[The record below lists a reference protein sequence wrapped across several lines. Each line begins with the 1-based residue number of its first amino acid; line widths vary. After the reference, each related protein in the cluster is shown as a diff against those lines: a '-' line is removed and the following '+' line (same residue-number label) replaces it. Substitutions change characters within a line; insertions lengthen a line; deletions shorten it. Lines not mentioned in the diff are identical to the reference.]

1 MADNTENLGEEKR
14 ISEDILDISNKLVS
28 SLKERF
34 KLGAQVNENE
44 KLLYGVSK
52 QLQQTSLS
60 LTSSLEK
67 RNNLTIKSKDLA
79 KEIIKLETN
88 KEKSIDL
95 QRRTAAALKQ
105 DQSDYTKQALKA
117 AADLKNTQQKLN
129 EAFAEQDA
137 IKSKLAR
144 ARGAELVQLK
154 EDLTYNKSKVSE
166 LEKQSS
172 RLEIYKNKQKDLAKV
187 TVATINAQ
195 KAGIKATED
204 EIIKL
209 NKELEL
215 RKKIEKSLG
224 LTGGLIEAISK
235 IPGIGKYLKADEA
248 KKDMEDLA
256 IAMQKQGKDVSSFGN
271 KAQIAFAGLKTL
283 AKGFG
288 EALLSPEAILTFLAT
303 QINKADKQATAL
315 GKSLGVSKD
324 QARALRE
331 EFVKYSA
338 NTNDAFITT
347 DRLLKAQTEL
357 SEQLGIAVQFS
368 GEELSNFAKLTEI
381 VGLSAQE
388 AGKLASFSAAAGVG
402 TKDYIKQI
410 RLSVFASNQAN
421 KVHFSDKLILQD
433 ISKLSAGILVKFQ
446 NNPKALAAA
455 VVQTKALGLSLEQV
469 DKIGDSLLNFESSI
483 ENELKAQLLTGKQ
496 LNLDKARYLALTG
509 SQAELAQEISSQAGS
524 LADFENM
531 NVIAQKSLAE
541 AFGMSRD
548 ELADMLLKQEAINT
562 YGDKAAKLNAQQL
575 KDQKASGLS
584 LDDYLKK
591 QAEQQSAQDKFNNAV
606 LKLQDLIGNLVAGP
620 LGGFIDSLSNGLDI
634 ITKIFAG
641 FAKIASIVK
650 GLFGEGI
657 GEALGKTASV
667 AAIGGIGLLMARSL
681 TKGTTL
687 NPMIV
692 KDISAAS
699 AAGDAGG
706 FSGGAG
712 RVGKAFSKGGIKGGG
727 KAMGRILKS
736 TLKGNALTALA
747 MGVGDAAMNMGEGKG
762 VGESLG
768 RAGITG
774 LTSLIG
780 GGLGSLIAPGAGTIG
795 GGIAGGMA
803 GDWLGNKIF
812 GEEQPVEDGIAP
824 SNQGP
829 FTIRN
834 KYGQTAVT
842 AVGDNIAVSPNMSIN
857 NQPKQPTSVGIS
869 KEDVTAIVSNLL
881 GEFNK
886 GVNAI
891 VSRPSVAIID
901 GRDAFIRDTAS
912 NQNFGTYQGMN
923 TSYLSA

>member
-44 KLLYGVSK
+44 RLLFGVSK

-67 RNNLTIKSKDLA
+67 RNNFTIKSKDLA

-88 KEKSIDL
+88 KEKSLDL

-172 RLEIYKNKQKDLAKV
+172 RLETYKNKQKDLAKV

-388 AGKLASFSAAAGVG
+388 AGKLASFSAAAGIG

-410 RLSVFASNQAN
+410 RASSFAAQQTN

-591 QAEQQSAQDKFNNAV
+591 QAEQQSVQDKFNNAIE
-606 LKLQDLIGNLVAGP
+606 KLQDLIGNLVAGP
-620 LGGFIDSLSNGLDI
+620 LGGFIDSLSNGLNI
-634 ITKIFAG
+634 VTKIFAG

-650 GLFGEGI
+650 GLFGDGI

-692 KDISAAS
+692 KDISAA
-699 AAGDAGG
+699 GDTGG

-712 RVGKAFSKGGIKGGG
+712 RIGKAFSKGGIKGGG

-736 TLKGNALTALA
+736 TLKGNVLTALA

-812 GEEQPVEDGIAP
+812 GEKQPVEDGIAP

-857 NQPKQPTSVGIS
+857 RQQQPTNTGIS

>member
-1 MADNTENLGEEKR
+1 MADNINDLNQEKQ
-14 ISEDILDISNKLVS
+14 INEDILDVSNRLVA
-28 SLKERF
+28 SLRDRK
-34 KLGAQVNENE
+34 KLGAEIGENE
-44 KLLYGVSK
+44 KLLFSISK
-52 QLQQTSLS
+52 QLQSTSLT

-67 RNNLTIKSKDLA
+67 RNNFTIKSKDLS
-79 KEIIKLETN
+79 KEISKLEDNLLKAKRLGEDSTKRLI
-88 KEKSIDL
+88 KEQKN
-95 QRRTAAALKQ
+95 
-105 DQSDYTKQALKA
+105 YTKEA
-117 AADLKNTQQKLN
+117 ANTANASENNNIKLN
-129 EAFAEQDA
+129 EALAEQDY
-137 IKSKLAR
+137 IKAR
-144 ARGAELVQLK
+144 MTRASRAELLILK
-154 EDLTYNKSKVSE
+154 DDLAANKNKVNF
-166 LEKQSS
+166 LEKQGNT
-172 RLEIYKNKQKDLAKV
+172 LKQQYSTQNNLAKV
-187 TVATINAQ
+187 TAEALSSQEEGVA
-195 KAGIKATED
+195 ATKR
-204 EIIKL
+204 EIQQL

-224 LTGGLIEAISK
+224 LTGGLVSLVSK

-256 IAMQKQGKDVSSFGN
+256 IAMQKQDKDVSTFGN
-271 KAQIAFAGLKTL
+271 RTKIALTGLTTL

-288 EALLSPEAILTFLAT
+288 EALLGPEVIFTFLISAV
-303 QINKADKQATAL
+303 NKADQQATAL
-315 GKSLGVSKD
+315 GKSLGVSKN

-338 NTNDAFITT
+338 NANDSFITT
-347 DRLLKAQTEL
+347 DRLAKAQADL
-357 SEQLGIAVQFS
+357 SEQLGIAVQYS
-368 GEELSNFAKLTEI
+368 GEELTTFSKLTEI
-381 VGLSAQE
+381 IGLSAQE
-388 AGKLASFSAAAGVG
+388 AGKLASFSAAAGIG

-410 RLSVFASNQAN
+410 RASSFAAQQTN
-421 KVHFSDKLILQD
+421 KVHFSDKQILQD

-469 DKIGDSLLNFESSI
+469 DKIGDSLLNWESSI

-562 YGDKAAKLNAQQL
+562 YGGKAAKLNAQQL

-584 LDDYLKK
+584 LDDYIEK
-591 QAEQQSAQDKFNNAV
+591 QNNQRSIQEKFNDAISR
-606 LKLQDLIGNLVAGP
+606 LQDLIGNLVGGP
-620 LGGFIDSLSNGLDI
+620 LSGFIDSLSNGLDI
-634 ITKIFAG
+634 VTKIFAG

-650 GLFGEGI
+650 GLFGDGI

-692 KDISAAS
+692 KDISAA
-699 AAGDAGG
+699 GDAGG

-712 RVGKAFSKGGIKGGG
+712 RVGKAFSKGGMKGGG

-736 TLKGNALTALA
+736 TLKGNTLTALA

-812 GEEQPVEDGIAP
+812 GEEQQVQDGIAP

-829 FTIRN
+829 FAIRN

-842 AVGDNIAVSPNMSIN
+842 AVGDNIAVSPNISIN
-857 NQPKQPTSVGIS
+857 RQQQPTSVGIS